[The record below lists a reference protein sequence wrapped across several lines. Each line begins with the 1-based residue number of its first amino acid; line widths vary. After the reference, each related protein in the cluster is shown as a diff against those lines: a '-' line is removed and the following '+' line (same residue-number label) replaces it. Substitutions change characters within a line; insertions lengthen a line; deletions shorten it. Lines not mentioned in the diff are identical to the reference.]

1 MAPRSRPAPRCRPL
15 SRRADIRSGR
25 QPKRGDRRACPNAP
39 AKVPRPDLL
48 SWVLPRPTSSAL
60 RCRPWPGR
68 CAPSGCSTP
77 VPASTCSGTCPRG
90 EPRSSAGSAPC
101 RGSSVRS
108 RRPGSSCCRA
118 GQPSWASGSGWVRP
132 PHCSGSR
139 RTNSSTRWCRWTT
152 CGVTAPSG
160 SASSSPPPRHPP
172 AEAAIGVL
180 QNQLATLRAV
190 TTRPDPLVATAV
202 RRLMPWETADIG
214 ALTRELDISTSQLRR
229 RFLSVVGVAP
239 KTLVMHAALPGLPR
253 PRPGRRRGRRP
264 RRRQAGGPRCGS
276 RVRRPV
282 APRSRVPPARRAHST
297 AAARRPGGQLRAR
310 ARSLGFL
317 PAVSRR
323 CTARP

>member
-1 MAPRSRPAPRCRPL
+1 MRGRP
-15 SRRADIRSGR
+15 
-25 QPKRGDRRACPNAP
+25 
-39 AKVPRPDLL
+39 
-48 SWVLPRPTSSAL
+48 SAL
-60 RCRPWPGR
+60 RCRPWPER

-190 TTRPDPLVATAV
+190 ATRPDPLVATAV

-239 KTLVMHAALPGLPR
+239 KTLQRTLRFQGYLALA
-253 PRPGRRRGRRP
+253 
-264 RRRQAGGPRCGS
+264 Q
-276 RVRRPV
+276 
-282 APRSRVPPARRAHST
+282 
-297 AAARRPGGQLRAR
+297 AAAADDGPGGGRLADLAAAVGYADQSHLGRECLRLAGLTPRQLLGGRADSCGLGHDHSASYQPFLAGAQRAR
-310 ARSLGFL
+310 DARSVQDLVGRAF
-317 PAVSRR
+317 
-323 CTARP
+323 